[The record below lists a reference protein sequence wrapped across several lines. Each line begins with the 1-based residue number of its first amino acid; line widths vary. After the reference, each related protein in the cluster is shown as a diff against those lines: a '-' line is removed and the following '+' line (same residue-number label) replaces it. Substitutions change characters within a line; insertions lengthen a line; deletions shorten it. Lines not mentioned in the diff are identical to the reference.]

1 MMTTYWQ
8 STEKRIIQ
16 RTKAKDKMNTTQT
29 NLRNLRRIFV
39 QFMLCFY
46 RWLSFIRAFLF
57 ICIQTFFFSYER
69 LSSHMKNYRRTIKF
83 AFEYSSQF
91 HASSSKS
98 NNMFLNIVYDRNVNI
113 RVTKNRFRKRSSSD
127 NWSSKNQ
134 VLSRECWVNCFR

>member
-8 STEKRIIQ
+8 SIEKRTIQ
-16 RTKAKDKMNTTQT
+16 RTKTRNKINTTQT
-29 NLRNLRRIFV
+29 NLRNLRRILV

-46 RWLSFIRAFLF
+46 KWLSSVRAFFFIR
-57 ICIQTFFFSYER
+57 IRTFFFSYER
-69 LSSHMKNYRRTIKF
+69 FSFHTNNYKRTIKF

-91 HASSSKS
+91 HARSSRS
-98 NNMFLNIVYDRNVNI
+98 NDMSFNIVYARNVDI
-113 RVTKNRFRKRSSSD
+113 RVTKNRFRKRFSSN